1 MYPSNQGGTIR
12 FSNVSGGTPGY
23 TYSFDGG
30 ATFGTAR
37 KKMYCRSYTLVVRD
51 SRGCTFTIPYPVIL
65 DPILHAPT
73 IVVDTAS
80 FNCDGTGTTTVT
92 VTNPSNLNYTYEYLI

>member
-30 ATFGTAR
+30 ATFGTATE
-37 KKMYCRSYTLVVRD
+37 KDVLPGSYTLVVRD

-65 DPILHAPT
+65 DPPYST
-73 IVVDTAS
+73 NNSVDTAS
-80 FNCDGTGTTTVT
+80 FNCDGTGT
-92 VTNPSNLNYTYEYLI
+92 LR